1 MSTPVERTRRRELLA
16 ETRRIGGH
24 ITTGQAH
31 RFYRATGYGPCRT
44 TARKDLQAL
53 ARGGVLIEHG
63 PDNERAYRINTAKGR
78 AA

>member
-1 MSTPVERTRRRELLA
+1 MADLERTRRRELLA
-16 ETRRIGGH
+16 EIERTDGR

-53 ARGGVLIEHG
+53 ARDGVLIEHG
-63 PDNERAYRINTAKGR
+63 PDNGRTYRLNTAKGGR
-78 AA
+78 P

>member
-1 MSTPVERTRRRELLA
+1 MSAERPRRRELLA
-16 ETRRIGGH
+16 EIERTGN

-53 ARGGVLIEHG
+53 ARDGVLIEHG
-63 PDNERAYRINTAKGR
+63 PDNGRAYHLNTAKGGR
-78 AA
+78 S

>member
-1 MSTPVERTRRRELLA
+1 MRAAERPRRRELLA

-44 TARKDLQAL
+44 TARKDLQYYV
-53 ARGGVLIEHG
+53 RQGVLLEHG
-63 PDNERAYRINTAKGR
+63 ADNKRIFHLNTAKGG

>member
-1 MSTPVERTRRRELLA
+1 MADLARHQALLA

-53 ARGGVLIEHG
+53 ARDGVLIEHG
-63 PDNERAYRINTAKGR
+63 PDNGRGYRLNHVKGG

>member
-1 MSTPVERTRRRELLA
+1 MADRDRTRRRQLLA
-16 ETRRIGGH
+16 EIERIGH

-53 ARGGVLIEHG
+53 ARDGVLIEHG
-63 PDNERAYRINTAKGR
+63 PDNGRGYRLNTAKGGR
-78 AA
+78 S

>member
-1 MSTPVERTRRRELLA
+1 MRPAERTRRRQLLA
-16 ETRRIGGH
+16 EIERIGR

-53 ARGGVLIEHG
+53 ARDGVLIEHG
-63 PDNERAYRINTAKGR
+63 PDNGRTYHLNTAKGR

>member
-1 MSTPVERTRRRELLA
+1 MADQTRPRRRELLA

-53 ARGGVLIEHG
+53 ARDGVLIEHG
-63 PDNERAYRINTAKGR
+63 PDNGRTYHLNTAKGR